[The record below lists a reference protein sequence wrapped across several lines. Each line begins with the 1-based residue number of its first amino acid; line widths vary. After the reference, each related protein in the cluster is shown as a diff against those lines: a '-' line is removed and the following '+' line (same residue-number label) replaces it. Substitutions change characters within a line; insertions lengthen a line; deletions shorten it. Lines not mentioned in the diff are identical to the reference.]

1 MPPTEIPPNPAPTA
15 PEQTPASEAIKIAT
29 RRYGE
34 LDHTELVHLLDSLE
48 GDQAKSRFRESV
60 YISIIVY
67 LALALLLVYGPKYI
81 FHTGTIV
88 PTAAS
93 LKEKQ
98 QLMDLEMNRELAK
111 TPPKPPKV
119 LPKVDRKVIEQL
131 QAMQRAS
138 EAAKAAQAPP
148 PPAPAPP
155 TPAPAPAAPPPPPA
169 VAQNNLPSAPMPQP
183 APRPSTI
190 PDSPMPQAPAPQSP
204 GQSIAEAGRASGLPR
219 MSGRMTEGTGAHV
232 GKQGAGTGVEIIS
245 DTRGVDFTDYIKRI
259 LRMIKAGWLPLIPE
273 ECYPPLSKEGS
284 TLIHFTI
291 AKNGQLTDPMKLE
304 DSTHD
309 RAIDKAA
316 WGAITGVG
324 QFPPLP
330 SAYTGPTLEL
340 RIQFIISR
348 NAPAD
353 DF

>member
-1 MPPTEIPPNPAPTA
+1 MPPTETPPNPASSA

-48 GDQAKSRFRESV
+48 GDQAKSRFRESI
-60 YISIIVY
+60 YISVIVY
-67 LALALLLVYGPKYI
+67 LLLALLLIYGPKYI
-81 FHTGTIV
+81 FHTGTLV

-93 LKEKQ
+93 IKEKQ
-98 QLMDLEMNRELAK
+98 RLQELELNRDLAK

-148 PPAPAPP
+148 PA
-155 TPAPAPAAPPPPPA
+155 PAPAPAPTPLPPAAPPV

-183 APRPSTI
+183 STRPSPI

-204 GQSIAEAGRASGLPR
+204 GQSIAEAARSSGLPR

-273 ECYPPLSKEGS
+273 ECYPPLSKEGT

-291 AKNGQLTDPMKLE
+291 AKNGQLTDPMILE

-316 WGAITGVG
+316 WGAINGVG
-324 QFPPLP
+324 QYPPLP
-330 SAYTGPTLEL
+330 AAYTGQTLEL